1 MNFPA
6 TPSDV
11 FNFPSN
17 FKGDVQI
24 FHANNDWF
32 TSYQQWIK
40 PRGTS
45 MSYFF
50 LVGGGGG
57 GGGGHQKPQNTN
69 GGGGGGGGSACI
81 SRLLIPSFLLPNTL
95 YVKVGRGGLGGPVS
109 AAGFSGVPSIVATSP
124 QSLPQIFGSNVGP
137 LIVSDSG
144 GNGGGGGGG
153 GLVGNAGAG
162 GIAGSPSSNVVPALT
177 GLYSA
182 VAGQAGGAGGAQTGA
197 VGTSITAWS
206 IRPVSSGAGGA
217 GIQANASLFDFGGGS
232 ITAVSAF
239 NFPKM
244 NFPTDVGAVARGG
257 DALAPKNGD
266 SGVNFF
272 DGPFLQSGGAG
283 GASSFAGVAGNGGK
297 GGIGCG
303 GGGGGAGVT
312 GGRGGDGGNGM
323 VAIFSW

>member
-24 FHANNDWF
+24 FHANNQSS

-57 GGGGHQKPQNTN
+57 GGGGHQKASGTN

-81 SRLLIPSFLLPNTL
+81 SRLLIPSFLLPDTL
-95 YVKVGRGGLGGPVS
+95 YVKVGAGGLGGAASS
-109 AAGFSGVPSIVATSP
+109 AGAAGVPSIVATSP
-124 QSLPQIFGSNVGP
+124 QSLPQGLVSP
-137 LIVSDSG
+137 SALIVSDSDTVA
-144 GNGGGGGGG
+144 GGGGGGG
-153 GLVGNAGAG
+153 TLGAAGAAG
-162 GIAGSPSSNVVPALT
+162 TAGSPSGIIPPSFT

-182 VAGQAGGAGGAQTGA
+182 IAGQVGVAGGAQTGA

-217 GIQANASLFDFGGGS
+217 GCNTTNFNGGS
-232 ITAVSAF
+232 ILPVSDF
-239 NFPKM
+239 NFPKI
-244 NFPTDVGAVARGG
+244 NFSSVVGAIATGG
-257 DALAPKNGD
+257 TGGNATLIHGGA
-266 SGVNFF
+266 GVNFI
-272 DGPFLQSGGAG
+272 DAPFIQSGGAG
-283 GASSFAGVAGNGGK
+283 GGSFANGTAGDGGK

-303 GGGGGAGVT
+303 GGGGGAGQT
-312 GGRGGDGGNGM
+312 AGRGGNGGNGM

>member
-24 FHANNDWF
+24 FHANNQS
-32 TSYQQWIK
+32 TINYQQWIK

-69 GGGGGGGGSACI
+69 GGGGGGGGCAGI
-81 SRLLIPSFLLPNTL
+81 TKLLIPSFFLPNSL
-95 YVKVGRGGLGGPVS
+95 YIQVGVGGLGGGAS
-109 AAGFSGVPSIVATSP
+109 TAGGAGTTSHVLFSPLAYADAN
-124 QSLPQIFGSNVGP
+124 SLISSESGP
-137 LIVSDSG
+137 A
-144 GNGGGGGGG
+144 GGGGA
-153 GLVGNAGAG
+153 GLVGAAGAG
-162 GIAGSPSSNVVPALT
+162 GSAAGAPSTPVRSLLGGFT
-177 GLYSA
+177 GIT
-182 VAGQAGGAGGAQTGA
+182 GQAGGTGGAQTGA

-206 IRPVSSGAGGA
+206 IRPISPGAGGA
-217 GIQANASLFDFGGGS
+217 GIQANASLSDFDGGS

-257 DALAPKNGD
+257 NALAPKNGD

-283 GASSFAGVAGNGGK
+283 GASSFASVAGNGGK

-312 GGRGGDGGNGM
+312 GGRGGNGGNGM

>member
-24 FHANNDWF
+24 FHANNQSN

-81 SRLLIPSFLLPNTL
+81 SRLLIPSFLLPDTL
-95 YVKVGRGGLGGPVS
+95 YVKVGAGGLGGAASS
-109 AAGFSGVPSIVATSP
+109 AGASGVPSLVATSP
-124 QSLPQIFGSNVGP
+124 QSLPTFFGTNGE
-137 LIVSDSG
+137 LISSDSG
-144 GNGGGGGGG
+144 FLAGGGGGGG
-153 GLVGNAGAG
+153 TLGAAGA
-162 GIAGSPSSNVVPALT
+162 AGSAGNPRSNIVPALT

-217 GIQANASLFDFGGGS
+217 GIQANASLSDFDGGS

-257 DALAPKNGD
+257 NALAPKNGD

-283 GASSFAGVAGNGGK
+283 GASSFASVAGNGGK

-312 GGRGGDGGNGM
+312 GGRGGDGGNGL